1 MKDQR
6 LERVL
11 AVVRAIDVHLE
22 QVVAH
27 ANEMI
32 ALRGALMALD
42 AHEEHG
48 IGYPGSPSYEDGP
61 EVVR

>member
-6 LERVL
+6 LEAVL
-11 AVVRAIDVHLE
+11 YVVRAIDADLE
-22 QVVAH
+22 RMGQYMDKLV
-27 ANEMI
+27 

-42 AHEEHG
+42 EHEEHG